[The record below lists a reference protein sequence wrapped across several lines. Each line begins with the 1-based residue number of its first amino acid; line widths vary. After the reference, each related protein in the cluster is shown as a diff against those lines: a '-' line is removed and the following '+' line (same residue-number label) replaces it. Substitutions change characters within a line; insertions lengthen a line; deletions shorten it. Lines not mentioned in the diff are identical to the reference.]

1 VPKVFSLAL
10 FLSLQQM
17 EEEAAR
23 GSWLLRG
30 SEGQLAAAKRL

>member
-10 FLSLQQM
+10 FLSLEQT

-30 SEGQLAAAKRL
+30 GEGQLAGKRL